1 MDYIPIMQVG
11 YSYEKLGH
19 YLFDCS
25 LFKLFAMAVVAK
37 WASLIVSHFEEE
49 MALTCKTGAY
59 WP

>member
-1 MDYIPIMQVG
+1 MLIHNDISSIYISMDYIPIMQVG

-37 WASLIVSHFEEE
+37 
-49 MALTCKTGAY
+49 
-59 WP
+59 